1 MSLVNIKTYELLK
14 ETYDEFI
21 AAKAAR
27 DTEAREA
34 SSKKREVGEELTA
47 AQAKSSNCSRSEEKP
62 IEANQQATVTYVKPK
77 FGFLTVDSEIR
88 NQIGDG
94 RIIEAFQPD
103 LDELNELREMYRK
116 KVQAVLVKM
125 HMVN

>member
-1 MSLVNIKTYELLK
+1 M
-14 ETYDEFI
+14 
-21 AAKAAR
+21 
-27 DTEAREA
+27 
-34 SSKKREVGEELTA
+34 
-47 AQAKSSNCSRSEEKP
+47 
-62 IEANQQATVTYVKPK
+62 KPK

>member
-14 ETYDEFI
+14 KTYDEFI

-62 IEANQQATVTYVKPK
+62 Y
-77 FGFLTVDSEIR
+77 
-88 NQIGDG
+88 
-94 RIIEAFQPD
+94 
-103 LDELNELREMYRK
+103 
-116 KVQAVLVKM
+116 
-125 HMVN
+125 